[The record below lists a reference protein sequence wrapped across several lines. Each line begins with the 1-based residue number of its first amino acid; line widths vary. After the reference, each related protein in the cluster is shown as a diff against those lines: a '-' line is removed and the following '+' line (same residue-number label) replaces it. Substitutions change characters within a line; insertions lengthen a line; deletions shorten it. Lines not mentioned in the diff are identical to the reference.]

1 MPCASLIRELYVCAV
16 LFVLIQDLWCK
27 LSFAHI
33 HTRAHWGRANE
44 MRRIANAV
52 ELASLRHL
60 NEILSFRG
68 WSTINRKQINSMLCK
83 SADRRPIRM
92 MKLLI
97 SRVFTLTAFFNRQY
111 EFLIWWST
119 AAHPL
124 YPIFIG
130 TYSVLYFDLIAY
142 SVVFKS
148 RVRCVKFKQTC

>member
-1 MPCASLIRELYVCAV
+1 MIICAHKHARTSRKSEWDKAL
-16 LFVLIQDLWCK
+16 
-27 LSFAHI
+27 
-33 HTRAHWGRANE
+33 
-44 MRRIANAV
+44 NAV
-52 ELASLRHL
+52 EVASLRHL

-130 TYSVLYFDLIAY
+130 TYSVLYFDLIAH